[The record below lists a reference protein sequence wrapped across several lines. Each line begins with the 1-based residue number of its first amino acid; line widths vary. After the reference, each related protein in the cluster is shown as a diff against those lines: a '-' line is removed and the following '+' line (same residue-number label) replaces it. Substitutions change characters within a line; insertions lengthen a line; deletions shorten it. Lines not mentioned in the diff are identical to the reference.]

1 MVISAWSLSSNT
13 CTKRRTAMT
22 NRERQG
28 WWIAASLFLALFL
41 LWGSGFNTA
50 GLFIAPLL

>member
-1 MVISAWSLSSNT
+1 
-13 CTKRRTAMT
+13 MT

-50 GLFIAPLL
+50 GRQACS

>member
-1 MVISAWSLSSNT
+1 
-13 CTKRRTAMT
+13 MT
-22 NRERQG
+22 SRERQG
-28 WWIAASLFLALFL
+28 RWIAASLFLALFL